1 MPGLIFCPCPA
12 LLMTHSCHWDVSP
25 VSATTVSFSGVW
37 DRSPGSAGLLKQSG
51 FCRMFYVL
59 IFFALCFFFIPFC
72 FYYYYSFNI
81 FSHVLNF
88 LVSPV
93 KQFVTLVLKEQNRN
107 ISLILIL
114 SVLLLCKPVRL
125 QFIGWLAALYYTT
138 HANISFLFSRRSF
151 LLLFSLSGVKCS
163 ETQRLRVSH
172 RMWSHPQ
179 SDSKNRPM
187 GNEMCW
193 YCFNTWGH
201 IYHK

>member
-1 MPGLIFCPCPA
+1 
-12 LLMTHSCHWDVSP
+12 MTHSCHWDVSP

-59 IFFALCFFFIPFC
+59 IFFALWFFFIPFC
-72 FYYYYSFNI
+72 FYYYYSFYI
-81 FSHVLNF
+81 FSHVFNF

-114 SVLLLCKPVRL
+114 CRPVRL

-138 HANISFLFSRRSF
+138 HANTSFLFSRRSF

-163 ETQRLRVSH
+163 ETQRLTVSMLSSQDVISPSV
-172 RMWSHPQ
+172 RQ
-179 SDSKNRPM
+179 
-187 GNEMCW
+187 
-193 YCFNTWGH
+193 
-201 IYHK
+201 

>member
-1 MPGLIFCPCPA
+1 MYIIKCLGWFFVPA

-114 SVLLLCKPVRL
+114 CRPVRL

-138 HANISFLFSRRSF
+138 HANTSFLFSRRSF

-163 ETQRLRVSH
+163 ETQRLTVSMLSSQDVISPSV
-172 RMWSHPQ
+172 RQ
-179 SDSKNRPM
+179 
-187 GNEMCW
+187 
-193 YCFNTWGH
+193 
-201 IYHK
+201 

>member
-1 MPGLIFCPCPA
+1 MPGLIFCPSPA
-12 LLMTHSCHWDVSP
+12 YDSFVSTATGLSPFEMCLRYQLPLFPSQEFGIAVPAVQDYLSSLAFVECFMSWYFLLCV
-25 VSATTVSFSGVW
+25 
-37 DRSPGSAGLLKQSG
+37 
-51 FCRMFYVL
+51 
-59 IFFALCFFFIPFC
+59 FFFIPFC

-81 FSHVLNF
+81 FSHVFNF

-138 HANISFLFSRRSF
+138 HANTSFLFSRRSF

-163 ETQRLRVSH
+163 ETQRLTVSMLSSQDVISPSV
-172 RMWSHPQ
+172 RQ
-179 SDSKNRPM
+179 
-187 GNEMCW
+187 
-193 YCFNTWGH
+193 
-201 IYHK
+201 

>member
-1 MPGLIFCPCPA
+1 MCLRYQLPLFPSQEFGIAVQDYLSSLAFVECFMSWYF
-12 LLMTHSCHWDVSP
+12 LLCV
-25 VSATTVSFSGVW
+25 
-37 DRSPGSAGLLKQSG
+37 
-51 FCRMFYVL
+51 
-59 IFFALCFFFIPFC
+59 FFFIPFC

-138 HANISFLFSRRSF
+138 HANTSFLFSRRSF

-163 ETQRLRVSH
+163 ETQRLTVSMLSSQDVISPSV
-172 RMWSHPQ
+172 RQ
-179 SDSKNRPM
+179 
-187 GNEMCW
+187 
-193 YCFNTWGH
+193 
-201 IYHK
+201 

>member
-1 MPGLIFCPCPA
+1 MYIIKCLGWFFVPA

-59 IFFALCFFFIPFC
+59 IFFALWFFFFIPFC

-114 SVLLLCKPVRL
+114 SVLLLCRPVRL

-163 ETQRLRVSH
+163 ETQRLRVSMLSSQDVISPSV
-172 RMWSHPQ
+172 RQ
-179 SDSKNRPM
+179 
-187 GNEMCW
+187 
-193 YCFNTWGH
+193 
-201 IYHK
+201 

>member
-1 MPGLIFCPCPA
+1 
-12 LLMTHSCHWDVSP
+12 MTHSCHWDVSP

-138 HANISFLFSRRSF
+138 HANISFFSHADHFFFSF
-151 LLLFSLSGVKCS
+151 LYQVWNALKLNDSQFLCWA
-163 ETQRLRVSH
+163 H

>member
-1 MPGLIFCPCPA
+1 
-12 LLMTHSCHWDVSP
+12 MTHSCHWDVSP

-51 FCRMFYVL
+51 FCRMFYLL

-81 FSHVLNF
+81 FSHVFNV

>member
-163 ETQRLRVSH
+163 ETQRLTVSMLSSQDVISPSV
-172 RMWSHPQ
+172 RQ
-179 SDSKNRPM
+179 
-187 GNEMCW
+187 
-193 YCFNTWGH
+193 
-201 IYHK
+201 

>member
-1 MPGLIFCPCPA
+1 MYIIKCLGWFFVPVQPCLWLIRVDSYWFV
-12 LLMTHSCHWDVSP
+12 SFWDVSP

-37 DRSPGSAGLLKQSG
+37 DRSAGLLKQSG

-163 ETQRLRVSH
+163 ETQRLTVSMLSSQDVISPSV
-172 RMWSHPQ
+172 RQ
-179 SDSKNRPM
+179 
-187 GNEMCW
+187 
-193 YCFNTWGH
+193 
-201 IYHK
+201 

>member
-1 MPGLIFCPCPA
+1 
-12 LLMTHSCHWDVSP
+12 MTHSCHWDVSP

-59 IFFALCFFFIPFC
+59 IFFALCFFFPFC
-72 FYYYYSFNI
+72 FYYYYSFYI
-81 FSHVLNF
+81 FSHVFNV

-114 SVLLLCKPVRL
+114 CRPVRL

-163 ETQRLRVSH
+163 ETQRLTVSMLSSQDVISPSV
-172 RMWSHPQ
+172 RQ
-179 SDSKNRPM
+179 
-187 GNEMCW
+187 
-193 YCFNTWGH
+193 
-201 IYHK
+201 